1 MLKTVIT
8 AAAISALLLGQA
20 SAADALGTAPSY
32 GPNAP
37 SFGAPNSGFGGFYAG
52 GNVGYSRGE
61 YARDGAGD
69 QNIEGFIGGAQ
80 VGYNADLGGLVVG
93 VEGDY
98 QLSGAR
104 QSETLVGGD
113 ELSVGINHF
122 GTVRGRA
129 GFDVGGIMPYLT
141 GGIAFGDVGYKS
153 ETAAGPTISESEYGW
168 GLAAGAGIEAM
179 AANNVSL
186 KAEYL
191 YVGFGGLELTGG
203 NVDTSVHTARAG
215 INFHF

>member
-20 SAADALGTAPSY
+20 SAADAIGTAPSY
-32 GPNAP
+32 GPYAP
-37 SFGAPNSGFGGFYAG
+37 SFGAPSSGFGGFYAG
-52 GNVGYSRGE
+52 GNAGYSRGE
-61 YARDGAGD
+61 YAQDGAAA
-69 QNIEGFIGGAQ
+69 QNIEGFLGGAQ
-80 VGYNADLGGLVVG
+80 AGYNADLGGLVVG

-104 QSETLVGGD
+104 QSETTVGGD

-129 GFDVGGIMPYLT
+129 GFDVGGIMPYVT
-141 GGIAFGDVGYKS
+141 GGIAFGDVGYKL

-168 GLAAGAGIEAM
+168 GWAAGAGIEAM
-179 AANNVSL
+179 AANNLSL

-191 YVGFGGLELTGG
+191 YVGFGELELTGG
-203 NVDTSVHTARAG
+203 NVDASAHTARAG